1 VGTEGDR
8 FMTAE
13 DIGGLVVLAI
23 ICLIMWACGWGLL
36 EISVLVIVTSAMF
49 IAKHYTK
56 EGR

>member
-1 VGTEGDR
+1 
-8 FMTAE
+8 MTAE

-49 IAKHYTK
+49 IAKHYSK